1 MRASGLG
8 CFCVFVYCFHE
19 VRKKSFKGLGS
30 RETGLGPGCCG
41 FSAWGLLVKVSG
53 FQESMGQASTAFW
66 VEGLVCFVGAFGVCR
81 VRWWLL
87 LGMMV

>member
-1 MRASGLG
+1 MV
-8 CFCVFVYCFHE
+8 VFVCLFYCFHE
-19 VRKKSFKGLGS
+19 VRKKSFKGVGS

-53 FQESMGQASTAFW
+53 FQESMGQASTAFF
-66 VEGLVCFVGAFGVCR
+66 GRKALFVSSEHSGFAVSGGG
-81 VRWWLL
+81 WL